1 MKITKE
7 QLKQIIKEELEA
19 TMRETQ
25 VTGLG
30 TPFDPASGPRAGA
43 DEIDVANVG
52 GGLEVQ
58 LAQSLAK
65 WGYEKVKQMLDS
77 MAEQGSAAKAS
88 DRAARKEKR
97 GGGSVYKAA
106 GYGKK

>member
-1 MKITKE
+1 MKITQE

-25 VTGLG
+25 VTGMG
-30 TPFDPASGPRAGA
+30 TPFDPASGPGAGA
-43 DEIDVANVG
+43 DEIDVANIG

-77 MAEQGSAAKAS
+77 MAGQADADKE
-88 DRAARKEKR
+88 AR
-97 GGGSVYKAA
+97 GPGSVFQASRF
-106 GYGKK
+106 GKK